1 LLTADAIS
9 ARGRGALFWGFM
21 ETFFATLVIFLAI
34 VGAMAIGVVFTGR
47 SLRGSC
53 GGTGEGCECSE
64 ERRQACASKHEEA
77 REGSAS

>member
-1 LLTADAIS
+1 
-9 ARGRGALFWGFM
+9 M
-21 ETFFATLVIFLAI
+21 ETFFATLLIFLTV

-64 ERRQACASKHEEA
+64 ERRKACALKHGEA
-77 REGSAS
+77 PEGSAS